1 MSKTRRE
8 KRAFQRIKSGPSDQ
22 KIMERYFAKRA
33 EYLAMS
39 LEDLKA
45 LLNAKMS
52 STDKRALLNT
62 VMEKAQEAKNKS
74 KSESNEPH
82 SNDGIDSE

>member
-8 KRAFQRIKSGPSDQ
+8 KRAFQRIKSSPADT

-33 EYLAMS
+33 EYLTMN
-39 LEDLKA
+39 LDELKA
-45 LLNAKMS
+45 LLSTKMS
-52 STDKRALLNT
+52 STDKKALLNT
-62 VMEKAQEAKNKS
+62 AMEKAQEAKNQS
-74 KSESNEPH
+74 KLENNESH